1 MQEEIV
7 TTILIQFSSASIFVI
22 ASERLILP
30 KVGAEGLTGQLQK
43 VISDQKKNCIL
54 NQRYKAGNRNY
65 CSHFFSD
72 FRNNK

>member
-43 VISDQKKNCIL
+43 SDIRSEKKL
-54 NQRYKAGNRNY
+54 YFESKV
-65 CSHFFSD
+65 
-72 FRNNK
+72 